1 MIVSVHNTQCDM
13 YTTVQ
18 YSTVQVTSPP
28 GTVQWERRD
37 GLRKESR
44 HYDPG
49 AGMGMVN
56 NAVLMLQISIL
67 GLEEWRC

>member
-1 MIVSVHNTQCDM
+1 MIVSVHNEQCDM
-13 YTTVQ
+13 YGAVQ

-44 HYDPG
+44 QNYDPG
-49 AGMGMVN
+49 AGMVKG
-56 NAVLMLQISIL
+56 LCL
-67 GLEEWRC
+67 G